1 MKKFISILATL
12 LVFVSL
18 QPLVLAAEDKP
29 AIPYFGVGAN
39 VQEEEDESFLV
50 KTEGAKA
57 GEGFVFT
64 PSEPFTST
72 KLNVQ
77 ITLKG
82 EGTVILKVSETDPRG
97 RFIKDKS
104 MEIKLTED
112 WVTYELPFE
121 LASTS
126 SQIDISVVTKD
137 ASKMEFSYKDLKV
150 NQE

>member
-1 MKKFISILATL
+1 MKKLIAILATL
-12 LVFVSL
+12 MAFMSL
-18 QPLVLAAEDKP
+18 QPNVLAAEDKP
-29 AIPYFGVGAN
+29 TIPYFGVGAN
-39 VQEEEDESFLV
+39 VQEEEDGSFLV

-72 KLNVQ
+72 NITVQ
-77 ITLKG
+77 IALKG

-104 MEIKLTED
+104 MDIQLTEE
-112 WVTYELPFE
+112 WTTHELPFE

-137 ASKMEFSYKDLKV
+137 ASKMEFSYKDLNV